1 MRHLINVLGFMFF
14 VTVFA
19 FAVAGCSTG
28 TIHTMQRPTTLSSDS
43 SLRDTT
49 AASLADEM
57 DSACDTYRARRTSPQ
72 HLSDGTPIYCF

>member
-28 TIHTMQRPTTLSSDS
+28 TIHTMQRPTTLSSES
-43 SLRDTT
+43 S
-49 AASLADEM
+49 ASVVDEM
-57 DSACDTYRARRTSPQ
+57 DSVCDTWQARRTSPQ
-72 HLSDGTPIYCF
+72 HLSNGTPIYCF